1 MNVGFIGLGIM
12 GKPMAKNLMK
22 AGYKVYAYDV
32 VEANV
37 QNVAEAGAV
46 ACKSI
51 KEVCDNCKDVITML
65 PNSPHVRSVV
75 MDKGGIFDSA
85 SEGTLLIDMS
95 SIAPGASKELHA
107 ELAKKGI
114 HMVDAP
120 VSGGEPKAVDG
131 TLAIMVGGSE
141 EDYERALP
149 LFKVMG
155 GSYNLIGGIGSGN
168 TCKLTNQIIVAVNI
182 AAVSEGMMLAK
193 MTGTDPEKVFEG
205 IRGGL
210 AGSTVMNAK
219 APMMLAGDFKPGFR
233 IDLHIKDLNNALET
247 GEKFNSPMP
256 LTEMVQE
263 WFKALAAEGCGGC
276 DHSAL
281 AKHYEELTGVSLK
294 QN

>member
-263 WFKALAAEGCGGC
+263 WFKALAAEGCGSC